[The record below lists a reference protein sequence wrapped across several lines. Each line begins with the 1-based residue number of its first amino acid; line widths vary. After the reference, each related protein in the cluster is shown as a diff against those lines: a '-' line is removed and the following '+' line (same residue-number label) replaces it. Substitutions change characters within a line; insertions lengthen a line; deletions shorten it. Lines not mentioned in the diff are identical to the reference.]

1 MLGPPGAGLL
11 RREASQQKA
20 PPVLKQSKKSL
31 HRGEAPRRSPAS
43 ASSNRT
49 NSKLELEV
57 PSLEGRFSTKAEHC
71 GEDAPASARAA
82 VQAGGQR
89 DGGMPAASDVPG
101 HRAAPPLQEAAGGT
115 RASGAPGPAPEP
127 RAPAPAPRS
136 RPARWGK
143 PKTPRRPPPAPFR
156 IDARQPKRAGASPDG
171 GS

>member
-1 MLGPPGAGLL
+1 MHGDKYTASWNCDERAEKQTESRLSHSTASNKLYFSKGSGTSGNSWPSGLG
-11 RREASQQKA
+11 
-20 PPVLKQSKKSL
+20 
-31 HRGEAPRRSPAS
+31 
-43 ASSNRT
+43 SSSRIIQ
-49 NSKLELEV
+49 
-57 PSLEGRFSTKAEHC
+57 
-71 GEDAPASARAA
+71 DAPASARAA